1 MAQDVAKPV
10 THRMAEFAL
19 GATGDALPAAVL
31 RESGRAW
38 LNWVGCA
45 VGGAVTPA
53 MDAAV
58 RGLVS
63 MGAGDVPVLGR
74 AERVSVIDSALLG
87 SLAASAQTY
96 DDTHLATITHP
107 TGPVASAL
115 LAASCQLERIGK
127 LIDGDQLLVALAV
140 GIEIECR
147 VSCAIAA
154 GGGNFGWFMTGLSG
168 GIGASAAVGRLLGLS
183 HEQMVYAL
191 GLAASQSMAGTACS
205 RCSPAPPT
213 AP

>member
-1 MAQDVAKPV
+1 MKQDVAKPV
-10 THRMAEFAL
+10 THRMADFAL
-19 GATGDALPAAVL
+19 GTTGDALPAAVR
-31 RESGRAW
+31 RESARAW

-63 MGAGDVPVLGR
+63 MGGGDVPVLGR
-74 AERVSVIDSALLG
+74 AERVTVADSAFLG

-115 LAASCQLERIGK
+115 RAAREGPGPRRPSR
-127 LIDGDQLLVALAV
+127 
-140 GIEIECR
+140 R
-147 VSCAIAA
+147 P
-154 GGGNFGWFMTGLSG
+154 WP
-168 GIGASAAVGRLLGLS
+168 GRRPS
-183 HEQMVYAL
+183 
-191 GLAASQSMAGTACS
+191 
-205 RCSPAPPT
+205 
-213 AP
+213 